1 MILVLLWVLIVVY
14 GLSLAGWIVDLFCG
28 YPVAW
33 GIAARDALIVFGSI
47 CELQRMVA

>member
-1 MILVLLWVLIVVY
+1 MILVLLWVLIFVY

-33 GIAARDALIVFGSI
+33 GIAARDALIVFASI
-47 CELQRMVA
+47 CELQRILA